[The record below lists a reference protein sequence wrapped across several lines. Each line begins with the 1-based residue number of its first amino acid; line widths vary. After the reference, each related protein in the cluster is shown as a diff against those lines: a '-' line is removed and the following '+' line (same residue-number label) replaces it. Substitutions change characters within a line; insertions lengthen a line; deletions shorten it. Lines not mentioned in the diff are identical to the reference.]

1 MTTLTHLSHETT
13 RLFGAPAP
21 LFLALQGDG
30 DLRADENTMIEVA
43 PLNVPGHVA
52 VDDGADNGDVA
63 VYVADDGDAASLHI
77 EDARFA
83 LVNSLVFDR
92 LPRGKTPQ
100 HPDTPDMLADTG
112 GQTLGVVLRDMPSTR
127 TSVWRDVSAIFGENS
142 TGWGER
148 ADEKD
153 SPMSALTQKAMRA
166 FMREIS
172 RRYIIADRRLL
183 KFEYAK
189 AALDE
194 ALADL
199 ADLDD
204 YAKEKSLPPP
214 APLAKES
221 AQEFLRKVV
230 REVPRCYAVSPW
242 DGGKVVVHTRGAKG
256 FGVGVYF
263 NAEGGASCY
272 VTRPGV
278 EGNEEH
284 HYSRLSGF
292 PNEFILAALRE
303 LGE

>member
-1 MTTLTHLSHETT
+1 MTTPTHFSHETA
-13 RLFGAPAP
+13 RLFDASAP
-21 LFLALQGDG
+21 LLLAPQS
-30 DLRADENTMIEVA
+30 DEDTMIDM
-43 PLNVPGHVA
+43 PLPSNVP
-52 VDDGADNGDVA
+52 
-63 VYVADDGDAASLHI
+63 VYVVNDEDADSLHI
-77 EDARFA
+77 EGARSA
-83 LVNSLVFDR
+83 LVRSLVLDR
-92 LPRGKTPQ
+92 LPSHGKAPQ
-100 HPDTPDMLADTG
+100 HSDAPDMLADTG
-112 GQTLGVVLRDMPSTR
+112 GQTLSAVLRDVPSAR
-127 TSVWRDVSAIFGENS
+127 TSAWRNAPAVAIFGDNLAD
-142 TGWGER
+142 WGER

-153 SPMSALTQKAMRA
+153 SPMSTLMQKAMQA
-166 FMREIS
+166 FMREIP
-172 RRYIIADRRLL
+172 RCYIVADERLL
-183 KFEYAK
+183 ELGRRKNTAK

-272 VTRPGV
+272 VTRPGG

>member
-1 MTTLTHLSHETT
+1 MTTPTHFSHETT
-13 RLFGAPAP
+13 RLFDAPAP
-21 LFLALQGDG
+21 LFLALQDDG
-30 DLRADENTMIEVA
+30 GLRADEI
-43 PLNVPGHVA
+43 P
-52 VDDGADNGDVA
+52 
-63 VYVADDGDAASLHI
+63 VYVADDGDTTLLHI
-77 EDARFA
+77 ESARRA
-83 LVNSLVFDR
+83 LVSSFVNR

-100 HPDTPDMLADTG
+100 CWNTPYTDADMG
-112 GQTLGVVLRDMPSTR
+112 GQTLEVSVRDALSTP
-127 TSVWRDVSAIFGENS
+127 TSAWRDIPAMFDGD
-142 TGWGER
+142 WAER
-148 ADEKD
+148 SERVD
-153 SPMSALTQKAMRA
+153 A
-166 FMREIS
+166 FIREIP
-172 RRYIIADRRLL
+172 RWYIVTDKRLL
-183 KFEYAK
+183 ELDARKNAAK
-189 AALDE
+189 SALDE

-204 YAKEKSLPPP
+204 YAREKSLPPP
-214 APLAKES
+214 ASLAKES
-221 AQEFLRKVV
+221 AQKFLRKVV